1 MVIKSFA
8 QIKQNMR
15 ANIRRTVAV
24 ASAVEDKTLE
34 AVLRAHDEGL
44 VDYLLTGPVDEIK
57 GTADRIGRVIDTE
70 RIIDTKS
77 DDESA
82 AKAVELIRAGEADFL
97 QKGLL
102 HTSALLKAVVKRDT
116 GLRCGKMMNFVAMF
130 QTPFYHKLFALTDG
144 GMQIAPTLE
153 QKKEIIESTVELF
166 HSFGVREP
174 KVACMC
180 AVEEINPKMP
190 ETVEAAELKAM
201 NQRGE
206 ITGCIV
212 EGPISFDLSMIPK
225 TAGVKKFSSPVAG
238 DTDIILAPGIA
249 AGNMLIK
256 SLYTFGGALM
266 GGVVLGGICPVSM
279 TSRDSAVESRIASLL
294 LSCSILNGEKTAE
307 NE

>member
-1 MVIKSFA
+1 MAIKSFE
-8 QIKQNMR
+8 QIKRNMR
-15 ANIRRTVAV
+15 ANTKRTVAV

-34 AVLRAHDEGL
+34 AVMRACDEGL
-44 VDYLLTGPVDEIK
+44 VDYLLTGPAGEIME
-57 GTADRIGRVIDTE
+57 TAARIGRKLDKE
-70 RIIDTKS
+70 RIIDTK
-77 DDESA
+77 DDEESA
-82 AKAVELIRAGEADFL
+82 AKAVELIRKGEADFL

-102 HTSALLKAVVKRDT
+102 HTSALLKAVVKRDA

-130 QTPFYHKLFALTDG
+130 QTPFYHKLFAITDG
-144 GMQIAPTLE
+144 GMQIAPNLE

-166 HSFGVREP
+166 HSFGVKEP

-206 ITGCIV
+206 ITDCIV
-212 EGPISFDLSMIPK
+212 EGPISFDLAMIPK
-225 TAGVKKFSSPVAG
+225 TAGVKKYASPVAG
-238 DTDIILAPGIA
+238 DADVILAPGIA

-266 GGVVLGGICPVSM
+266 GGVVLGGLCPVSM
-279 TSRDSAVESRIASLL
+279 TSRDSSVESRMASLL
-294 LSCSILNGEKTAE
+294 LSCSILNGEKTE
-307 NE
+307 E